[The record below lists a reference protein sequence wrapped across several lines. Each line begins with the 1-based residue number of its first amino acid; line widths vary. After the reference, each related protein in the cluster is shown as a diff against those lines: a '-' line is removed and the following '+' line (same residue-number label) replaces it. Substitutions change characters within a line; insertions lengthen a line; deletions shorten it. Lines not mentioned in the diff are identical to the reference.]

1 MYIYPMS
8 VFKKNRVSRF
18 LRTFLEHFQTADR
31 REAIYLGII
40 LAIVAFG
47 FTLMFAHGQEVD
59 RRARQY
65 FEMNPVVREYTSSGS
80 GYQLRLQGN

>member
-1 MYIYPMS
+1 MS
-8 VFKKNRVSRF
+8 KFKKSK
-18 LRTFLEHFQTADR
+18 LRLALEFFKTADR

-40 LAIVAFG
+40 LAIIAFG

-59 RRARQY
+59 RKARQY
-65 FEMNPVVREYTSSGS
+65 FEMNPIVREYTSSGS